1 MILNLWKIKSS
12 MSSLQFSSSFHQA
25 VFWKSCGC
33 MVSSE
38 SSDKGFVGGFW
49 LAIGKCSSC
58 SPECTLWMQN
68 RTHVLDYMS
77 LPCLRHFSDSFG
89 LVSLMS
95 ASSGSASRVCVISIC
110 FKTTYSA
117 VRQVQVQTR
126 GNSWYPSRHNTM
138 YWETA
143 DILILQPLND

>member
-1 MILNLWKIKSS
+1 MISNLWKIKSS

-58 SPECTLWMQN
+58 SPECALWRQN
-68 RTHVLDYMS
+68 RTHVLHYMS

-95 ASSGSASRVCVISIC
+95 ASSGLASIVCHQYLLQDNIQCSQAGASTN
-110 FKTTYSA
+110 K
-117 VRQVQVQTR
+117 